1 MRGKRKTKTQQA
13 KEGGYLVRSCRLR
26 IDRARLDPELRRELD
41 RAFGVYRHL
50 YNATVERTSA
60 MSPRPP
66 QSTCRPCA
74 PSLPPPRCVPSRQ
87 RTGRFASPT
96 TSATSRGTTRCRRSV
111 VRRRSSTISRGQAR
125 RLLQQGRRQQQGISH
140 ALQSAQEDALRVGAV
155 GALPLRQRRRI
166 TGTGGA
172 LPPQAGVPTARA
184 TQASWT
190 PAGPARQAGDAER
203 RKNVQARGERSSCCA
218 TTTSASTTW
227 WWCSTATTP
236 CPGTRRTALAWWRS
250 IPARA
255 RSTRTTRATGA
266 PASSVPT
273 ESASSATRC
282 ASTACSR
289 GSPNRLPATSAA
301 PAVRVS
307 ENQGDPDAD
316 GIIAGEKEEEEK
328 RDPASSRYLR
338 TERDLENRERWW
350 RACFGYRLPPP
361 PPPASSLPAWKRQ
374 RMHRLRK
381 RMLDKA
387 RNRLADAHR
396 HTARWLC
403 ERFDV
408 VLLPKFKTSSMLPGL
423 ANRAARMLAS
433 WAHYRF
439 RSAS

>member
-1 MRGKRKTKTQQA
+1 MRFKARKKMRCESVPWERFRYDSAAESLVLVVPYHRKPAYLPLVLPKQAGRRRALLAKLAMPSDGKTYKREEIK
-13 KEGGYLVRSCRLR
+13 LLR
-26 IDRARLDPELRRELD
+26 NNHLGQYYVVVQYRHYAVPRHTADRPRVVALDPGSRTFHSYYASDGRAGELGTNRERILRHALRLDR
-41 RAFGVYRHL
+41 
-50 YNATVERTSA
+50 
-60 MSPRPP
+60 
-66 QSTCRPCA
+66 
-74 PSLPPPRCVPSRQ
+74 
-87 RTGRFASPT
+87 
-96 TSATSRGTTRCRRSV
+96 
-111 VRRRSSTISRGQAR
+111 
-125 RLLQQGRRQQQGISH
+125 
-140 ALQSAQEDALRVGAV
+140 LQSRL
-155 GALPLRQRRRI
+155 
-166 TGTGGA
+166 
-172 LPPQAGVPTARA
+172 
-184 TQASWT
+184 S
-190 PAGPARQAGDAER
+190 
-203 RKNVQARGERSSCCA
+203 KSS
-218 TTTSASTTW
+218 
-227 WWCSTATTP
+227 
-236 CPGTRRTALAWWRS
+236 
-250 IPARA
+250 
-255 RSTRTTRATGA
+255 
-266 PASSVPT
+266 
-273 ESASSATRC
+273 
-282 ASTACSR
+282 
-289 GSPNRLPATSAA
+289 ATSAA

-316 GIIAGEKEEEEK
+316 GIAGEKEEEEK